1 MDQPSPR
8 MEGFTLSKNAFWTA
22 RMVDSAINEMMCGV
36 DPLNAIITESQDA
49 VIADTI
55 AQEMSE

>member
-1 MDQPSPR
+1 M
-8 MEGFTLSKNAFWTA
+8 SKTAFWTA

-36 DPLNAIITESQDA
+36 DPLNAIITEAEDA

-55 AQEMSE
+55 TQEASE